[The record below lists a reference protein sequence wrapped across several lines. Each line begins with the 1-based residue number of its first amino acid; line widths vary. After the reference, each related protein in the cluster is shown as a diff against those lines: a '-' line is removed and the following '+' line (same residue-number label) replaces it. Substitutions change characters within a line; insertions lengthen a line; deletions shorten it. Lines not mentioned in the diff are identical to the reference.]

1 MADDDFTTKAVAGAD
16 LPASR
21 VPPTAEV
28 RKAREM
34 TVYSQGPQMPTLRL
48 QGRWLGRAGFPVGAR
63 VRVDVSQRRL
73 IVEVVDTE
81 EIAHERDD
89 NIVHEP
95 PGVDTATPPMRVR
108 ERSTVTI

>member
-1 MADDDFTTKAVAGAD
+1 MADNDFTTKAGAGAD
-16 LPASR
+16 LPATP
-21 VPPTAEV
+21 VPPKEA
-28 RKAREM
+28 RKARQM
-34 TVYSQGPQMPTLRL
+34 TVYAQGSQMPTLRL

-81 EIAHERDD
+81 EIAHGCGG

-95 PGVDTATPPMRVR
+95 PSVDTATPPTRVR
-108 ERSTVTI
+108 ERSAVTI